1 MTKKEQEQTT
11 DIIPVIAETK
21 DIKSLIYVVRGQ
33 QVMMDSDLAMLYQV
47 DTKVFNQAVSRNIKR
62 FPENFRFQLTKE
74 EFDALRSQ
82 VATSNGRGGR
92 RYRPYMFTEQGIAM
106 LSGVLRSDVAIQV
119 SIRIMNTFVEM
130 RRFIANN
137 ALLFEKVSD
146 IELKQLEYQKSTDEK
161 FDKVF
166 KYIEDHAESEQKI
179 FFDGQIYDAFSLIT
193 SIIQKAQKEI
203 ILIDS
208 YVDIDTLNILAK
220 KNAGV
225 DVKIYTYASA
235 QLTNKDAANFNAQY

>member
-1 MTKKEQEQTT
+1 MAKIEQST
-11 DIIPVIAETK
+11 DIIPVIADTK

-33 QVMMDSDLAMLYQV
+33 QVMLDSDLAMLYQV
-47 DTKVFNQAVSRNIKR
+47 ETKVFNQAVSRNIER

-74 EFDALRSQ
+74 EFEALRSQ
-82 VATSNGRGGR
+82 IVTSNGRGGR

-119 SIRIMNTFVEM
+119 SIHIMNTFVEM

-166 KYIEDHAESEQKI
+166 QYIEDHAESEQKI

-193 SIIQKAQKEI
+193 CC
-203 ILIDS
+203 
-208 YVDIDTLNILAK
+208 
-220 KNAGV
+220 
-225 DVKIYTYASA
+225 
-235 QLTNKDAANFNAQY
+235 